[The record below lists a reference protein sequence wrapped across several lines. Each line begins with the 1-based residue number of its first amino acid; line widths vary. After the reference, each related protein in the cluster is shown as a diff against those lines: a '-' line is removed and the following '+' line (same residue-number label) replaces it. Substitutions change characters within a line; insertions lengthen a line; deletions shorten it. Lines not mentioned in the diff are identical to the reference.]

1 MNPHASRVDIVAIN
15 TNPQLVI
22 WLAQFHHTLW
32 RLGFL
37 SPRGPRRQGRTQ
49 CVGGSGSGTRGAGGP
64 ANQVHQDVVVVEA
77 QQVQDH
83 VHCECVSTRQ
93 CNHQLQSCKVL
104 HSIFGLLTR
113 GLFQSKLVIGFAAM
127 SEPRCRPGRSQQT
140 RRTRGLSSTI
150 QTQDNRKRQV
160 KDDIAGH
167 KDGRGRNLKQKT
179 DKERLQENRCYS
191 CKTD

>member
-113 GLFQSKLVIGFAAM
+113 GLFQFQTTGTIWSLEALAQSCTTGTTRYTDFQKFDYVMKHKTGFKKYILYVCM
-127 SEPRCRPGRSQQT
+127 TCMICRSY
-140 RRTRGLSSTI
+140 I
-150 QTQDNRKRQV
+150 
-160 KDDIAGH
+160 
-167 KDGRGRNLKQKT
+167 
-179 DKERLQENRCYS
+179 
-191 CKTD
+191 